1 MILKTIFIFIYSLLF
16 PLPARIIKHIIY
28 LKSPGKPSSIYIL
41 DPLHI
46 HSGSSIKFSQV
57 ARQNQQTGRKRGI
70 KKNIN
75 QVDF

>member
-1 MILKTIFIFIYSLLF
+1 MFIYSLLF
-16 PLPARIIKHIIY
+16 YPMSVRIIKHIIY
-28 LKSPGKPSSIYIL
+28 LKSPGKPSSVYTL

-46 HSGSSIKFSQV
+46 LSRSSIKFSQV
-57 ARQNQQTGRKRGI
+57 ARQNQQTGRKRGT